1 MATSISV
8 PMLLRYVTTAKEID
22 TARITVMVTTLHS
35 LYIDGEHGFT
45 TTRDL
50 RPIEKRSIE
59 IARIGVTKEQVGYA
73 VSKLRAEGHPTTTRV
88 VRLELKNKGSYSTI
102 SRLLDELGAKS
113 IGNVAQLAEMPQE
126 VQQRM
131 ADCVLSMWQSALK
144 SGAAAAAK
152 LSVQCDARVRAVST
166 KFVNERA
173 ARKRVEGE
181 LCAAEGDLRT
191 VRSTRHVLEETVRML
206 REQLSVE
213 RALLERSELECSQM
227 RTLLG
232 PLAASAAKGPARGS
246 VAGRGRAG
254 RHLRTVTVEEDTRVI
269 PL

>member
-1 MATSISV
+1 MDSPQLA
-8 PMLLRYVTTAKEID
+8 
-22 TARITVMVTTLHS
+22 
-35 LYIDGEHGFT
+35 
-45 TTRDL
+45 DL
-50 RPIEKRSIE
+50 RPIEKRSIK
-59 IARIGVTKEQVGYA
+59 IARIGVTKEQVGEA

-113 IGNVAQLAEMPQE
+113 YGNVAQIDEMPPD

-152 LSVQCDARVRAVST
+152 LGVQCDARVRAVST
-166 KFVNERA
+166 KFVNERT

-181 LCAAEGDLRT
+181 LCAAEGELRT

-232 PLAASAAKGPARGS
+232 PLAASASTGPARGS
-246 VAGRGRAG
+246 VAGRDRAG
-254 RHLRTVTVEEDTRVI
+254 RHLRTATGEADPHHMSR
-269 PL
+269 